1 MSHLWGV
8 DLGGTKVEVVVL
20 EDGDPSRVA
29 IRHRVPTEASRGY
42 GPIVE
47 RIAEAVFEASQLAS
61 IPRPSRVGIGTP
73 GSLDPVSGLLRN
85 SNTVCLN
92 GQPLHADMEAALGA
106 EVVMANDANC
116 FALAEALYGAG
127 RGASVVFGIIM
138 GTGIGG
144 GVVVE
149 GKALSGR
156 HGIAGEWGHIA
167 MVPDGPQCY
176 CGKRGCLERMCSGPR
191 LEEMYLALTGRSLSL
206 KEIWDQG
213 DEASRQVED
222 RLVQVAGEAL
232 GGVINTID
240 PDCVILGGG
249 VGQTPVLYSRL
260 PEELQK
266 WVFHDT
272 PSTPLLKPQLGDSAG
287 VFGAAMLAMG

>member
-20 EDGDPSRVA
+20 EDGDPSRVV
-29 IRHRVPTEASRGY
+29 IRHRVPTEAARGY
-42 GPIVE
+42 DAIVE
-47 RIAEAVFEASQLAS
+47 RIAEAVAEAAQLAS
-61 IPRPSRVGIGTP
+61 LSRPARLGIGTP

-92 GQPLHADMEAALGA
+92 GQPLHADLEAALGA

-127 RGASVVFGIIM
+127 QGASVVFGIIM

-149 GKALSGR
+149 GRALPGR

-167 MVPDGPQCY
+167 VVPEGPECY

-191 LEEMYLALTGRSLSL
+191 LEEMYATLTGESIPL
-206 KEIWDQG
+206 KEVWARA

-222 RLVQVAGEAL
+222 RLVQVTAEAL

-240 PDCVILGGG
+240 PDCVIFGGG
-249 VGQTPVLYSRL
+249 VGQTPALYDRL
-260 PEELQK
+260 PSELRK

-272 PSTPLLKPQLGDSAG
+272 PSTPLLKPTLGDSAG
-287 VFGAAMLAMG
+287 VFGAAMLALG